1 MEQDNI
7 LIIKYPH
14 PHFKPQANY
23 SDEIDEEGCVDIAV
37 SPVFFGWLMSL
48 GAKVKVLGPS
58 WVKREL
64 GKTCKKILNYYKS

>member
-23 SDEIDEEGCVDIAV
+23 SDEIDEDPFSDEMLLNI
-37 SPVFFGWLMSL
+37 LKMMSEM
-48 GAKVKVLGPS
+48 KNN
-58 WVKREL
+58 
-64 GKTCKKILNYYKS
+64 I

>member
-23 SDEIDEEGCVDIAV
+23 SDEIDEEGCVDSDI
-37 SPVFFGWLMSL
+37 GYLE
-48 GAKVKVLGPS
+48 G
-58 WVKREL
+58 EL
-64 GKTCKKILNYYKS
+64 GKTCKKILNYYK